1 MDFLRANP
9 DIKIHIRAFDLL
21 DETRNRTAMF
31 KAVAGKM
38 RRSLFDL
45 LQIPMDRVIYGPV
58 LAREV
63 FIPRPMRCSYP
74 LSNPLEIR

>member
-1 MDFLRANP
+1 LRANP